1 MLTTATPYNKE
12 GGVFRMQTR
21 PVKVP
26 AQAWAIEKITWANYK
41 NF

>member
-12 GGVFRMQTR
+12 GGVFRMQTG